1 MTDNHWDPGLHLF
14 VDDAEVQDHPGFTR
28 LVLQPARVQLDPVVR
43 SDRPWEGNSVALWGS
58 VLYDEEENLFKMWYF
73 TFGTTDNGDQV
84 HFMCYAVSTDGIRW
98 DKPDL
103 GIVPWK
109 GSTATNIVY
118 PPPARADIGMDPWGV
133 VKDTR
138 DPDPSRRYKMGG
150 FQERLADVPRANNTN
165 TGEERQAYMRS
176 VADRHGMYAA
186 FSPDGLNWMIDDTL
200 LIPRCGDA
208 GAMVYDYAGN
218 RFVAISRRYN
228 TVVDHF
234 VLLWKKYRRVIAVS
248 TSDDF
253 ATWTPA
259 KTVLK
264 PDDFDQGR
272 DQMYDM
278 VPFAYGNQYLGFVW
292 MFRTELDLGLTEL
305 TSGRAIDHWQ
315 RVGKREPFLNVGAP
329 GSWDDGWVT
338 CAANGPIRREDK
350 LHIYYSGIR
359 RHGSDRINRGG
370 IGLVTLRKDGFVALR
385 CGNQGGDVMTEPVAV
400 SGPRL
405 FLNAAVFG
413 TKMGAEF
420 GSVRVRVVVDTE
432 VPEEFTFEACNGLVR
447 DDQTDFEITWGP
459 DRKNLS
465 HFAGRKV
472 RLHIQADSPTSL
484 YSYRFGS

>member
-1 MTDNHWDPGLHLF
+1 MCRGQTIP
-14 VDDAEVQDHPGFTR
+14 T
-28 LVLQPARVQLDPVVR
+28 PV
-43 SDRPWEGNSVALWGS
+43 
-58 VLYDEEENLFKMWYF
+58 
-73 TFGTTDNGDQV
+73 
-84 HFMCYAVSTDGIRW
+84 
-98 DKPDL
+98 
-103 GIVPWK
+103 
-109 GSTATNIVY
+109 
-118 PPPARADIGMDPWGV
+118 
-133 VKDTR
+133 
-138 DPDPSRRYKMGG
+138 
-150 FQERLADVPRANNTN
+150 
-165 TGEERQAYMRS
+165 EERQAYMRS

-186 FSPDGLNWMIDDTL
+186 FSPDGLNWTIDDTL